1 MQRACPRIAALNR
14 LHVKNAN
21 SNTLRRL
28 GAQPL
33 LVRSPRQSQST
44 ELRAGRAP
52 PHHRR
57 NIRVAS
63 SANEHSHDVTKKTHL
78 DDMKACVPKHDFC
91 LTFPWGAFVA
101 ALGVVGYVLRGSK
114 PSLISGLTIG
124 GALLASGVASL
135 KSWSSGQSSMPW
147 TASSAVT
154 TLALTYV
161 MMKKYLATS
170 VVFPS
175 GVLALGGCF
184 MLAFYAKNLLVDGG
198 NPPKSASASAGKSD

>member
-1 MQRACPRIAALNR
+1 MQRASPRIAALS
-14 LHVKNAN
+14 LHVTNAN
-21 SNTLRRL
+21 SNTRRRL
-28 GAQPL
+28 GAQPSV
-33 LVRSPRQSQST
+33 LVRRPRQSRSA

-52 PHHRR
+52 HQRRHR

-63 SANEHSHDVTKKTHL
+63 SSHDVTKIRL

-91 LTFPWGAFVA
+91 LTFPWGLFVA

>member
-1 MQRACPRIAALNR
+1 MQRASPRIAALS

-21 SNTLRRL
+21 PNTRRRL
-28 GAQPL
+28 GAQPWV
-33 LVRSPRQSQST
+33 LVRGPRQSQSA
-44 ELRAGRAP
+44 ELRAARA
-52 PHHRR
+52 HHR
-57 NIRVAS
+57 NILVAS
-63 SANEHSHDVTKKTHL
+63 SANEHALDATKKTHL
-78 DDMKACVPKHDFC
+78 DMKACVPKHDFC
-91 LTFPWGAFVA
+91 LTFPWGLFVA

-161 MMKKYLATS
+161 MMKKYLATY

-198 NPPKSASASAGKSD
+198 NPPKSASTSAGKSD